1 MSNIV
6 KFKVGDKVKRVKY
19 INGVWSEMCYKY
31 KLDKHG
37 VHTIT
42 SVVENDHDD
51 GLVIENMADQWNPEG
66 FTFSASAFEL
76 VETKVDDS
84 FIAVVTKDSVT
95 INNIT
100 YPASL
105 IKNIANALNSIQ

>member
-1 MSNIV
+1 MKNIV

-42 SVVENDHDD
+42 SVVEND
-51 GLVIENMADQWNPEG
+51 LP
-66 FTFSASAFEL
+66 
-76 VETKVDDS
+76 
-84 FIAVVTKDSVT
+84 
-95 INNIT
+95 
-100 YPASL
+100 SL
-105 IKNIANALNSIQ
+105 SISSSPGP